1 MPNAPKALIALL
13 AVTAL
18 AGCHK
23 RDSQPEVDANA
34 IAADNN
40 ADDANAAGPTS
51 FDTLPA
57 DESSTTPSNQLVNG
71 LDNPDVNEVGTNNSD

>member
-1 MPNAPKALIALL
+1 MPNVPKILIAIVVAG
-13 AVTAL
+13 AV
-18 AGCHK
+18 AGCQK
-23 RDSQPEVDANA
+23 SPPQPDANA

-40 ADDANAAGPTS
+40 AVAAETS

-71 LDNPDVNEVGTNNSD
+71 FDSPDVNEPATANAD

>member
-1 MPNAPKALIALL
+1 MAILVAG
-13 AVTAL
+13 AL
-18 AGCHK
+18 AACQK
-23 RDSQPEVDANA
+23 SAPQVDANA

-40 ADDANAAGPTS
+40 AAGETS

-71 LDNPDVNEVGTNNSD
+71 FDSPDVNEPTTVNSD

>member
-1 MPNAPKALIALL
+1 MVILVAG
-13 AVTAL
+13 AL
-18 AGCHK
+18 AACQK
-23 RDSQPEVDANA
+23 SVPQVDANA

-40 ADDANAAGPTS
+40 AAAETS

-71 LDNPDVNEVGTNNSD
+71 FDSPDVNEPTTVNSD

>member
-1 MPNAPKALIALL
+1 MPNAPKPLIALL
-13 AVTAL
+13 LVAAVG
-18 AGCHK
+18 GCGK
-23 RDSQPEVDANA
+23 REPTVDANV

-40 ADDANAAGPTS
+40 AEDANAAGPTS